1 MKMKTT
7 KIKKVLIAMDY
18 AETAQIIAEK
28 GFSMAKAMNA
38 ETILMHVVSEHPVY
52 YSGYSYMRELQVDVS
67 ADLRK
72 STQEFLDKLKKHLG
86 DPAVKTVL
94 KDSVDVAGT
103 ILSTAKA
110 LDVDLI
116 VMGSHSRKWLE
127 NIIMGSEVE
136 EVLRK
141 TTIPL
146 YIIPTKKQKE

>member
-1 MKMKTT
+1 MRTT
-7 KIKKVLIAMDY
+7 KIKKVLIAIDY
-18 AETAQIIAEK
+18 AETAQAVAEK

-38 ETILMHVVSEHPVY
+38 ETILLHVISEHPVY
-52 YSGYSYMRELQVDVS
+52 YSGYSYMRELQVEVS

-86 DPAVKTVL
+86 DETIKTVL
-94 KDSVDVAGT
+94 KDSVDIPGT
-103 ILSTAKA
+103 ILNTAKA
-110 LDVDLI
+110 LEVDLV
-116 VMGSHSRKWLE
+116 VMGTHSRKWLE

-146 YIIPTKKQKE
+146 YIIPTKKLKE